1 MHWLPLVAMVIASAL
16 PFPHSPVTSTVAAMT
31 EPGSSLDN
39 HTEDIDDSSSR
50 SPGSYS
56 TRPAPQ
62 ASVDYNSHSN
72 ASLKD
77 YNVTADSGRA
87 DSTKRLSVTGVK
99 KDYNNPSIINEEV
112 KTLKGKRKQQSYLS
126 KSNFPTENT
135 NSVGLNKYSNT
146 DGGKLRSTN
155 GSSHQDYPSQE
166 NYVLGDYKPDSS
178 RAGDDSSFRDMAQKE
193 NHHNSL
199 DPRTDEQDLRPPN
212 MYVVETYKPSTNAG
226 YHSKTEPDRSSQ
238 RTPQRAEARTESSD
252 NRGEERREGGP
263 GAVAGKGPNL
273 SEEGMEV
280 GLGLGLG
287 QGLGGVK
294 EKQELLFLDAHPR
307 VLFSSSPPEHPP
319 LLLMLE
325 SGMLPIEGEDKE
337 EEEEEVSDAD
347 GHMEG
352 HGDREMD
359 RSVPLSWVDTLRG
372 AREPPLPA
380 PRHKRSHL
388 SHTRRGEMPV
398 CESES
403 VWVTDKTTVIDDRG
417 KTVNIVP
424 EIKTVKGALKQYFYE
439 TRCLQEG
446 QQRGGGPQR
455 EAGGA
460 GASAAGTGTGPV
472 GVSGASC
479 RGVDIR
485 QWVSQCKAK
494 DTYVRALTVDN
505 NGLQGWRWVRINS
518 SCVCV
523 LLSRVTRKNRGRE

>member
-31 EPGSSLDN
+31 EPGSSLDD
-39 HTEDIDDSSSR
+39 HTEDIDDSSSH
-50 SPGSYS
+50 SPGSYA
-56 TRPAPQ
+56 TLPAPQ
-62 ASVDYNSHSN
+62 AYNVDY
-72 ASLKD
+72 
-77 YNVTADSGRA
+77 
-87 DSTKRLSVTGVK
+87 
-99 KDYNNPSIINEEV
+99 KDYNNPSIIKEEV
-112 KTLKGKRKQQSYLS
+112 QTLKGKRKQQSYLS
-126 KSNFPTENT
+126 KSNFHTENT

-193 NHHNSL
+193 NHHHSL
-199 DPRTDEQDLRPPN
+199 DPRTDEQ
-212 MYVVETYKPSTNAG
+212 ETYKPSTNAG
-226 YHSKTEPDRSSQ
+226 HHSKTGPDPSSQ
-238 RTPQRAEARTESSD
+238 RTLQRA
-252 NRGEERREGGP
+252 
-263 GAVAGKGPNL
+263 
-273 SEEGMEV
+273 
-280 GLGLGLG
+280 
-287 QGLGGVK
+287 
-294 EKQELLFLDAHPR
+294 
-307 VLFSSSPPEHPP
+307 EHPP

-337 EEEEEVSDAD
+337 EEEDVSDAD

-352 HGDREMD
+352 HGDRETD
-359 RSVPLSWVDTLRG
+359 GSVPLSWVDTLRG
-372 AREPPLPA
+372 AREPPHPA

-388 SHTRRGEMPV
+388 PHTGRGEMPV

-403 VWVTDKTTVIDDRG
+403 VWVTDKTTVFDDRG

-439 TRCLQEG
+439 TRCRQEG

>member
-16 PFPHSPVTSTVAAMT
+16 PFPHNPVTSTVAEMT

-56 TRPAPQ
+56 TLPAPQ

-77 YNVTADSGRA
+77 YNVTADSGRT
-87 DSTKRLSVTGVK
+87 DSTKHLSVMGVK
-99 KDYNNPSIINEEV
+99 KDYNNLSITKEEV
-112 KTLKGKRKQQSYLS
+112 QTLKGKRKQQSYLS
-126 KSNFPTENT
+126 KSNLHTENT

-155 GSSHQDYPSQE
+155 GNSYQDYPSQE
-166 NYVLGDYKPDSS
+166 NYVQEDYKPDSS

-193 NHHNSL
+193 NHHHSL
-199 DPRTDEQDLRPPN
+199 DPRTDEQDLSPPN

-226 YHSKTEPDRSSQ
+226 HHSKTGPDPSSQ
-238 RTPQRAEARTESSD
+238 RTPQRAEARKESSD
-252 NRGEERREGGP
+252 NRGEEGREGGP
-263 GAVAGKGPNL
+263 GAGAGKGPDL

-307 VLFSSSPPEHPP
+307 VLFSAFTPEHPP

-337 EEEEEVSDAD
+337 EEEEVSDAD

-352 HGDREMD
+352 HGDRETD
-359 RSVPLSWVDTLRG
+359 RSVPLSWVDTLSG
-372 AREPPLPA
+372 AREPPRPA

-403 VWVTDKTTVIDDRG
+403 VWVTNKTTVIDEKG

-424 EIKTVKGALKQYFYE
+424 EIKTFKGTLKQYFYE
-439 TRCLQEG
+439 TRCRQEG
-446 QQRGGGPQR
+446 QQWGGGPQR

-460 GASAAGTGTGPV
+460 VTEAV

-505 NGLQGWRWVRINS
+505 SGLQGWRWVRINS

-523 LLSRVTRKNRGRE
+523 LLSRVTRKNRRRE

>member
-31 EPGSSLDN
+31 EPGSSLDD

-56 TRPAPQ
+56 TLPAPQ
-62 ASVDYNSHSN
+62 AYNVDY
-72 ASLKD
+72 
-77 YNVTADSGRA
+77 
-87 DSTKRLSVTGVK
+87 
-99 KDYNNPSIINEEV
+99 KDYNNPSIIKEEV
-112 KTLKGKRKQQSYLS
+112 QTLKGKRKQQSYLS
-126 KSNFPTENT
+126 KSNFHTENT

-193 NHHNSL
+193 NHHHSL

-226 YHSKTEPDRSSQ
+226 HHSKTGPDPSSQ

-252 NRGEERREGGP
+252 NRGEEGREGGP
-263 GAVAGKGPNL
+263 GAGAGKGPDL
-273 SEEGMEV
+273 SEEGMEL

-359 RSVPLSWVDTLRG
+359 GSVPLSWVDTLRG
-372 AREPPLPA
+372 AREPPRPA

-388 SHTRRGEMPV
+388 PHTGRGEMPV

-403 VWVTDKTTVIDDRG
+403 VWVTDKTTVFDDRG

-439 TRCLQEG
+439 TRCRQEG

>member
-16 PFPHSPVTSTVAAMT
+16 PFPHSPVTSTVAAMM

-99 KDYNNPSIINEEV
+99 KDYNNPSIFKEEV

-135 NSVGLNKYSNT
+135 NSVGLNTYSNT

-178 RAGDDSSFRDMAQKE
+178 RAGDDISFRDMAQKE

-212 MYVVETYKPSTNAG
+212 MYVVKTYKPSTNAG
-226 YHSKTEPDRSSQ
+226 HHSKTGPDPSSQ
-238 RTPQRAEARTESSD
+238 MTPQRAEARTESSD

-263 GAVAGKGPNL
+263 GAVAEKGPDL

-280 GLGLGLG
+280 GLGLGL
-287 QGLGGVK
+287 
-294 EKQELLFLDAHPR
+294 ELLFLDAHPR

-455 EAGGA
+455 EAEGA
-460 GASAAGTGTGPV
+460 GASSAGTVIRAV

-479 RGVDIR
+479 RGVDIK